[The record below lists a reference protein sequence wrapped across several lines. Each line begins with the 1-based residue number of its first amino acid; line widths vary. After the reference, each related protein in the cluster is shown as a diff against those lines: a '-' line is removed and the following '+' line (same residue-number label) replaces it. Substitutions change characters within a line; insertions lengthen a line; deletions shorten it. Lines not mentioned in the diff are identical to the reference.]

1 MRRAIAL
8 VGGAVGLAALGAAH
22 EAGAQL
28 DRGPAPA
35 PCSVLG
41 AHPCHPSFCGG
52 VFHPGPC
59 LPEILPPPIGQDWR
73 LTIAATE
80 EKSKDKPANDRSE
93 DHYVNTIQEMFHALN
108 ACWIPPP
115 PGKSQP
121 GMEYT
126 VRFAFKANG
135 ELMGPPRVTYTTR
148 GVSEDVRNAYQQ
160 AMEAALKRCTPM
172 HFTRGMAGAIAGR
185 PITIHFL
192 DDRIVPAH
200 FSRTGD
206 ASGRWRL
213 SLAPKRKVENLNK
226 ADIGALSDHALSSVP
241 VAICA

>member
-1 MRRAIAL
+1 MAVGRMRSAIAL
-8 VGGAVGLAALGAAH
+8 ACVAIGIAALGAAH
-22 EAGAQL
+22 EARAQL
-28 DRGPAPA
+28 DRGLTPET
-35 PCSVLG
+35 CSVLG
-41 AHPCHPSFCGG
+41 GRPCHPSFCS
-52 VFHPGPC
+52 VFHDGPC
-59 LPEILPPPIGQDWR
+59 FPQYLPPIGQDLR
-73 LTIAATE
+73 PTVAATE
-80 EKSKDKPANDRSE
+80 EKPKDKDKPATDRR
-93 DHYVNTIQEMFHALN
+93 DDQYVNTIQEMFHAMR

-160 AMEAALKRCTPM
+160 AVEAALRRCTPM

-200 FSRTGD
+200 FSQTGD
-206 ASGRWRL
+206 
-213 SLAPKRKVENLNK
+213 
-226 ADIGALSDHALSSVP
+226 SSE
-241 VAICA
+241 